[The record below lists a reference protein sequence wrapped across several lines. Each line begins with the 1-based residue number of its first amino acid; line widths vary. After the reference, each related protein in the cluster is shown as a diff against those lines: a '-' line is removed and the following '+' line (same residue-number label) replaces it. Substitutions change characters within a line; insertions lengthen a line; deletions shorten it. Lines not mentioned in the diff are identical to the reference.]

1 MSMNLSK
8 FYWILLPIYFL
19 RPLIDFVEILT
30 IVIAYPT
37 RRANARQPK
46 IPETLENLVYLLACY
61 NETYTELMNSLN
73 SLAEQKDLDAHNKA
87 IIIVCDGRCK
97 GNGMTKTTAEHL
109 TQDVIE
115 RPSSTLAREAYTSWD
130 GSQMN
135 VEVVQGEFRGL
146 PVFCIIKEENRGK
159 RDGIILVRSFL
170 HKFNLRNTKP
180 SAGILSPGFLAQVS
194 DFLIKVSM
202 LSVEYVVGMDADTRF
217 DAECVLNLI
226 QTAREGEQVVGV
238 SGYVLADFTT
248 SKPYSIPY
256 LYQNAEYAIGQHR
269 RRLRQ
274 DLTSRKV
281 TCLPGCCQLLRVIE
295 STCGDEILGQFG
307 YYPKEKD
314 GLFRTIRS
322 MMSEDRDHVCLVLR
336 ENADVEVRQCLT
348 ARAFT
353 SVPQSFPVFLSQRRR
368 WTLGP
373 ITSDVLLAV
382 RKPTGWVERLAA
394 TASTFDWGVTLS
406 VLLSRWFRMHPN
418 TVNPFLMLIRRT
430 RRGF

>member
-1 MSMNLSK
+1 MSMYISK
-8 FYWILLPIYFL
+8 FYWILLPVYFL
-19 RPLIDFVEILT
+19 RPLIDFVEIMT
-30 IVIAYPT
+30 IVIAYPI
-37 RRANARQPK
+37 RRANARK
-46 IPETLENLVYLLACY
+46 LKVPEMLENLVYLLPCY
-61 NETYTELMNSLN
+61 NETYIELMDSLN
-73 SLAEQKDLDAHNKA
+73 SLVEQKHLDAHNKA
-87 IIIVCDGRCK
+87 IIIVCDGRCSGK
-97 GNGMTKTTAEHL
+97 GMTKTTAEHL
-109 TQDVIE
+109 TQDIIE
-115 RPSSTLAREAYTSWD
+115 CPSSSSVREAYTAWD

-146 PVFCIIKEENRGK
+146 PVFCIIKAENRGK

-170 HKFNLRNTKP
+170 HKFNQRNTKP
-180 SAGILSPGFLAQVS
+180 STGILSPGFFAQVS

-202 LSVEYVVGMDADTRF
+202 PSVEYVVGMDADTRF
-217 DAECVLNLI
+217 DAECVFNLM
-226 QTAREGEQVVGV
+226 QTVREGEQVVGV
-238 SGYVLADFTT
+238 SGYVLADITT
-248 SKPYSIPY
+248 SKQYSIPY

-295 STCGDEILGQFG
+295 STCGDEILGQFA

-322 MMSEDRDHVCLVLR
+322 MMSEDRDHVCLILR

-353 SVPQSFPVFLSQRRR
+353 SVPESFPIFLSQRRR

-382 RKPTGWVERLAA
+382 RKTTGWVERLAA
-394 TASTFDWGVTLS
+394 IASTFDWGVTFSMFLF
-406 VLLSRWFRMHPN
+406 RWCRMYPN
-418 TVNPFLMLIRRT
+418 AVKPHLMLI
-430 RRGF
+430 